1 MELRSPWMTY
11 TQPIARVLDVVSSQ
25 LNHLPERSCSGRS
38 TQRATSRSES
48 LAGLELTVEQLT
60 WTTIISGGSLRRTG
74 QELQVSESA
83 FNAWGRQLRRRGSA
97 EFLEGIGVHMMYTI
111 TRGPSKLV
119 TQRRTGEWMWPLP
132 NAWCNVTSGCFW
144 LKKAKVSGL
153 FRKVK
158 CLSAGLHRV
167 YKRVIFPFLPQ
178 VTLSRSRASSA
189 TWNWSRRP
197 GSRQSEYVYFVFLFN
212 VYLFFFFEG
221 CFGRAAV
228 WAARAQN
235 TFHVDRERDHITRRR
250 GLVPLSDT
258 TSLAA
263 RQFLGPIRGAISW
276 GVTLHGVAE
285 SSATWGANPPRLLW
299 FIKV

>member
-1 MELRSPWMTY
+1 MIPGMWNC
-11 TQPIARVLDVVSSQ
+11 VLLEWPTHNLLHESWTSF
-25 LNHLPERSCSGRS
+25 HLSWTTCRRGAAAGGLHSGRS

-153 FRKVK
+153 FRKVT

-197 GSRQSEYVYFVFLFN
+197 G
-212 VYLFFFFEG
+212 
-221 CFGRAAV
+221 
-228 WAARAQN
+228 
-235 TFHVDRERDHITRRR
+235 
-250 GLVPLSDT
+250 
-258 TSLAA
+258 
-263 RQFLGPIRGAISW
+263 
-276 GVTLHGVAE
+276 
-285 SSATWGANPPRLLW
+285 
-299 FIKV
+299 